1 MPCRS
6 SSSISRLTSLAHRTL
21 ASGKRPPWSSRGALD
36 TVGSW
41 CRTPRSQ
48 TERSG
53 GLVQRRAAS
62 WRRVFRDRCRVGR
75 NDRPPALGF
84 AMPVP
89 ARSWGHQHLLCTA
102 LVSRCAH
109 RRIQCCLQ
117 VLGRRSVAIAWLPFV
132 GRCIFDHRRTPSILN
147 PQSIRRVHRA
157 KPGVV
162 RVGQAGGR
170 RQSDACALK
179 GVAQLP
185 FRHDCFSVCRPTR
198 AACVVK
204 PQFGVP
210 GGINDRTYLLAGAVA
225 LPRRSGQQLC
235 FTVLAG
241 GEGAIE
247 APVL

>member
-1 MPCRS
+1 M
-6 SSSISRLTSLAHRTL
+6 
-21 ASGKRPPWSSRGALD
+21 
-36 TVGSW
+36 
-41 CRTPRSQ
+41 
-48 TERSG
+48 
-53 GLVQRRAAS
+53 QRREG
-62 WRRVFRDRCRVGR
+62 RVFRDRCRVGR

-89 ARSWGHQHLLCTA
+89 TRSWGHQHLLCTA

-109 RRIQCCLQ
+109 RRIQCYLQ

-132 GRCIFDHRRTPSILN
+132 GRCIFDHRRTPSILD

-179 GVAQLP
+179 DVAQLP
-185 FRHDCFSVCRPTR
+185 FRHDCFSVCRRPR

-204 PQFGVP
+204 PQLASGE
-210 GGINDRTYLLAGAVA
+210 GYYGTYLGSAIRSARVGKQVSITVLESAGAN
-225 LPRRSGQQLC
+225 
-235 FTVLAG
+235 
-241 GEGAIE
+241 
-247 APVL
+247 

>member
-48 TERSG
+48 SERSG
-53 GLVQRRAAS
+53 GLVQRRAAA

-89 ARSWGHQHLLCTA
+89 TRSWGHQHLLCTA

-132 GRCIFDHRRTPSILN
+132 GRCIFDHRRTPSILD

-185 FRHDCFSVCRPTR
+185 FRHDCFSVCRPTASR
-198 AACVVK
+198 VCSEATVWR
-204 PQFGVP
+204 P
-210 GGINDRTYLLAGAVA
+210 GGD
-225 LPRRSGQQLC
+225 
-235 FTVLAG
+235 
-241 GEGAIE
+241 
-247 APVL
+247 